1 MVTKGRVTWHSAVEE
16 QAEMAQTTP
25 PKKKRGGQPGN
36 RNAIKHG
43 FYARYFR
50 EFELVDLDILRE
62 EALPQLASEVALL
75 RIQVR
80 RLEEYLQKAE
90 EEGVKLDWVAY
101 LNSLGLA
108 CTRIA
113 TLLKTQKDLGGN
125 QTTGIAAVFA
135 QALAE
140 VTQELKLRERF

>member
-1 MVTKGRVTWHSAVEE
+1 
-16 QAEMAQTTP
+16 
-25 PKKKRGGQPGN
+25 
-36 RNAIKHG
+36 
-43 FYARYFR
+43 
-50 EFELVDLDILRE
+50 
-62 EALPQLASEVALL
+62 VALL